1 MLLKTKYNN
10 NKKKKK
16 IFYRIRCCVYIGI
29 PGRIQK
35 KNNLGTYATTTT
47 NKLQQKTDSCF
58 YLYV

>member
-1 MLLKTKYNN
+1 MCVSKAKEDFMLLKTKYNN

-35 KNNLGTYATTTT
+35 K
-47 NKLQQKTDSCF
+47 
-58 YLYV
+58 